1 MDLHIY
7 ELKVKLLKELS
18 NDKTKLERLY
28 AYTQYLMNS
37 YNIKTVAITCVD
49 IVYQA
54 IDDLLEGKRSWD
66 AKVYPDAY
74 NQVKIIIDNSLIKN
88 VAKKENRISYVE
100 LSDDFEESPNVKYWI
115 EKTVSCYKDAI
126 NNNENAEIVGLLDK
140 EFKKEETIKE
150 IKNKLVY
157 ISLKN
162 ELSNKEIAKEYGIKV
177 SEVENQRKQIKR
189 KLQKTYFKYKKQ

>member
-140 EFKKEETIKE
+140 EFK
-150 IKNKLVY
+150 V
-157 ISLKN
+157 SLYK
-162 ELSNKEIAKEYGIKV
+162 
-177 SEVENQRKQIKR
+177 
-189 KLQKTYFKYKKQ
+189 FKK